1 MKRKLEIELLTIGYL
16 KDYYDISDLNH
27 ILYYSPE
34 IMQKIEKNDITR
46 EFPFNGSTKEEIF
59 NKIKNE
65 KIDFFSPKLNSV
77 SDEYKD
83 IL

>member
-1 MKRKLEIELLTIGYL
+1 M
-16 KDYYDISDLNH
+16 YYI
-27 ILYYSPE
+27 
-34 IMQKIEKNDITR
+34 ITR

-65 KIDFFSPKLNSV
+65 KIDFSSPKLNSV

-83 IL
+83 LL

>member
-1 MKRKLEIELLTIGYL
+1 M
-16 KDYYDISDLNH
+16 YYI
-27 ILYYSPE
+27 
-34 IMQKIEKNDITR
+34 ITR

-83 IL
+83 LL